1 MNTTDARLQSLT
13 ITNFRS
19 IRQSAPIDL
28 DAPIVLLHGQNGA
41 GKTTVMSAIELALN
55 GKIAGL
61 ESADREHLVHR
72 GAKTAIVELSTSLG
86 PATLSTSG
94 GKVEGKALLNDTDAR
109 FFSERCYLTQ
119 RALGRLLEIYASAP
133 PKTDSPLTRFVK
145 DLLGLDELDA
155 LIDGLEPVK
164 DIRLVKK
171 LVPAYSEALEN
182 TSAERDRI
190 AAIRTRLQTAV
201 AESADTR
208 RRLTKSLNALKAPAT
223 ADSTQDTK
231 TIARW
236 LASTDADSEL
246 EQLETAAREITRA
259 RSRSEIIAKEL
270 RASRAALASEDASAA
285 RDAADAW
292 WASSGSEL
300 EAILDEIRKDIPT
313 LIAAAATEPSSA
325 HQSALEQIN
334 NETKRIKDRLTAD
347 ASTAAAIKKLEGTIR
362 TVAKRLEK
370 IDQQFAAGGDTVGGR
385 DLATALAALVP
396 HLHGEDCPICGRDYG
411 EISNQS
417 LASHIAEE
425 VSKLSAHA
433 EHLQELAA
441 ARLEAVSATTAAS
454 ERRETLEAQRL
465 DDESLAELNA
475 QLARFSKF
483 KTQLNRLSAGVGDGA
498 AIVARATEAERAS
511 AVAQRNDRA
520 SADLARSLELLCDS
534 LHLKAPRTT
543 SETPTQTLTRL
554 EAHVKPKIAQ
564 FTGHARKREAALTQ
578 LSELEALMGE
588 QLTLEAE
595 LDDGESRSAET
606 RKAIKALQ
614 TRRAT
619 LKRLREEGQSSRTQI
634 IREVFNSSL
643 NRMWRDLFVRLAPDE
658 LFVPAF
664 LVPSTGARTVTAN
677 LTTTHRDR
685 KPGGSPEA
693 MLSAGNL
700 NTAALTLFLALHL
713 TARPALPWLL
723 LDDPVQSMDE
733 VHVAQFAAVL
743 RTLTR
748 QHGKRVVI
756 AVHERALFDYLALE
770 LAPARPEDSL
780 ITVEMTRSPSGV
792 STLVPVRHGYEVDPV
807 LAAA

>member
-28 DAPIVLLHGQNGA
+28 DAPVVLLHGQNGA

-94 GKVEGKALLNDTDAR
+94 GKVEGKALLDDTDAR

-171 LVPAYSEALEN
+171 LVPAYGEALEN

-190 AAIRTRLQTAV
+190 AAIRTRLQIAAT
-201 AESADTR
+201 ETTDTR

-223 ADSTQDTK
+223 ADSTLDTK

-259 RSRSEIIAKEL
+259 RSRSERIAKEL

-300 EAILDEIRKDIPT
+300 EAILDEIRKDMPT
-313 LIAAAATEPSSA
+313 LTAAAATDPSSA

-334 NETKRIKDRLTAD
+334 NETKRIKDRVTAD
-347 ASTAAAIKKLEGTIR
+347 ASTAVEMKKLESTIR
-362 TVAKRLEK
+362 TAAKRLEK

-385 DLATALAALVP
+385 DLASALAALVP

-411 EISNQS
+411 EISDES

-441 ARLEAVSATTAAS
+441 ARLEAVGATTAAS

-483 KTQLNRLSAGVGDGA
+483 KTQLSRLSAGVGDGA

-520 SADLARSLELLCDS
+520 SADLARSLELMCDA
-534 LHLKAPRTT
+534 LHLKAPRT

-564 FTGHARKREAALTQ
+564 LTGHERQREAAQTQ
-578 LSELEALMGE
+578 LSQLEALMGQ

-595 LDDGESRSAET
+595 LDDGERRSAET
-606 RKAIKALQ
+606 RKAIKTLQ

-619 LKRLREEGQSSRTQI
+619 LKSLREEGQSSRTQI

-677 LTTTHRDR
+677 LTTMHRDG

-780 ITVEMTRSPSGV
+780 ITVEMTRSPNGV
-792 STLVPVRHGYEVDPV
+792 STLVPLRHGYEADPV

>member
-28 DAPIVLLHGQNGA
+28 DAPVVLLHGQNGA

-94 GKVEGKALLNDTDAR
+94 GKVEGKALLDDTDAR

-190 AAIRTRLQTAV
+190 AAIRTRLQTAA
-201 AESADTR
+201 AETTDTR

-223 ADSTQDTK
+223 ADSTLDTK

-259 RSRSEIIAKEL
+259 RSRSERIAKEL

-313 LIAAAATEPSSA
+313 LTAAAATEPSSA

-334 NETKRIKDRLTAD
+334 NEKKRIKDRVTAD
-347 ASTAAAIKKLEGTIR
+347 ASTAAEMKKLESTIR
-362 TVAKRLEK
+362 TAAKRLEK

-385 DLATALAALVP
+385 DLASALAALVP

-483 KTQLNRLSAGVGDGA
+483 KTQLSRLSAGVGDGA

-534 LHLKAPRTT
+534 LHLRAPRTR
-543 SETPTQTLTRL
+543 ETPTQTLTRL

-564 FTGHARKREAALTQ
+564 LTGHERKREAAQTQ
-578 LSELEALMGE
+578 LSELEALIGE

-595 LDDGESRSAET
+595 LEDGESRSAET

-619 LKRLREEGQSSRTQI
+619 LKSLREEGQSSRTQI

-792 STLVPVRHGYEVDPV
+792 STLVPVRHGYEADPV